1 MEFFGVDLPHTR
13 KIAYM
18 AVLTALCAVV
28 NMFSI
33 DIAGIFKLSFV
44 TAVCMISAYLF
55 GPILGGVIA
64 FLGDLIGFLLVPS
77 PYAYSPYIGLCNVL
91 FTVIVG
97 VLYILLTKRF
107 GFVLTSV
114 IALFAAHIVASVFL
128 NSYIVS
134 SLYSQSGFWAI
145 VGQRILFQTPVNAVN
160 GLLAILVVKGMS
172 KTSFF
177 KLPKV

>member
-18 AVLTALCAVV
+18 AVMTALCAVV

-33 DIAGIFKLSFV
+33 DIAGVFKLSFV

-91 FTVIVG
+91 FTVIVA
-97 VLYILLTKRF
+97 VFYMTLTKRI
-107 GFVLTSV
+107 GFVWTSV
-114 IALFAAHIVASVFL
+114 IALFVAHVIASVFL

-134 SLYSQSGFWAI
+134 SLYSSSGFWVI
-145 VGQRILFQTPVNAVN
+145 LSQRLLLQTPVNAFN
-160 GLLAILVVKGMS
+160 GLLAVLVVKGMS
-172 KTSFF
+172 KISFL

>member
-64 FLGDLIGFLLVPS
+64 F
-77 PYAYSPYIGLCNVL
+77 
-91 FTVIVG
+91 
-97 VLYILLTKRF
+97 
-107 GFVLTSV
+107 
-114 IALFAAHIVASVFL
+114 
-128 NSYIVS
+128 
-134 SLYSQSGFWAI
+134 
-145 VGQRILFQTPVNAVN
+145 
-160 GLLAILVVKGMS
+160 
-172 KTSFF
+172 
-177 KLPKV
+177 